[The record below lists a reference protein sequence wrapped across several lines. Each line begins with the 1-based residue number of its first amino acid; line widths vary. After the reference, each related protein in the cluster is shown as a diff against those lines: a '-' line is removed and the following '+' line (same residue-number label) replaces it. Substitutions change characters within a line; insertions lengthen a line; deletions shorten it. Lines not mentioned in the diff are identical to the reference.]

1 MMLMK
6 NVMIGRMKFTMI
18 SIYEILGAI
27 FGVAFALVFLQGIA
41 DKDSRF
47 LFYNFFIGG
56 VVYLLFLGIQ
66 TWFVLRG
73 DISWVKGTGVYVGEE
88 TPFTNNGVA
97 YEIKVKQ
104 GQRYI
109 IVQLRNGKTYYY
121 DGVDEFLC
129 FWEVSEDFYQIR
141 DLLGLTT
148 SAN

>member
-1 MMLMK
+1 M
-6 NVMIGRMKFTMI
+6 MI
-18 SIYEILGAI
+18 SVYEILGAI
-27 FGVAFALVFLQGIA
+27 FGVAFAMVFLQGIA
-41 DKDSRF
+41 EKDSRF

-56 VVYLLFLGIQ
+56 GGILFSGAPIGGIVYLLFLGIQ

-73 DISWVKGTGVYVGEE
+73 DTLWAKGTGIYVGEE
-88 TPFTNNGVA
+88 TSFTNNGVA

-109 IVQLRNGKTYYY
+109 IVQLRSGKTYYY

-148 SAN
+148 NAN